1 MTEIIIVVVFLL
13 WYILSLVI
21 SENMGKKRKIG
32 VEWSF
37 FISFVFSPVIGYLVT
52 ALSAVKPRP

>member
-1 MTEIIIVVVFLL
+1 MTELIIVVAFLL
-13 WYILSLVI
+13 WYILSMVI

-37 FISFVFSPVIGYLVT
+37 FISFVFSPVIGYAVT
-52 ALSAVKPRP
+52 ALSTVKPGA